1 MMASLF
7 TESPPTGSPSQ
18 SRRRTDHASRSPK
31 AAAQWFSAAASK
43 AGIEGKTAHGLRKYL
58 SVYMAERGA
67 TQEQRMA
74 ILGHETSAQTRH
86 YSKSADAM
94 KIISGTDFA
103 NFSEPVGKS
112 AKKGN

>member
-1 MMASLF
+1 
-7 TESPPTGSPSQ
+7 
-18 SRRRTDHASRSPK
+18 
-31 AAAQWFSAAASK
+31 
-43 AGIEGKTAHGLRKYL
+43 
-58 SVYMAERGA
+58 
-67 TQEQRMA
+67 MA